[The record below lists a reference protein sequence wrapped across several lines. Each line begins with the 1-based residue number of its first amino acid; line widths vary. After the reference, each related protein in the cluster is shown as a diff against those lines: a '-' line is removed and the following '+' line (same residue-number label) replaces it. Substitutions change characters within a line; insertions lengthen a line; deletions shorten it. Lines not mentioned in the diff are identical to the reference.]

1 MATGRALSE
10 DCQGYIQY
18 VVQFRFQSG
27 ETLPEVR
34 LHYSTLGTPRR
45 ERRAPPP
52 RHERHLEAVLLA
64 DDGRRAVRTRTAAR
78 RGKLL
83 RHRAGWAGPRRL
95 DQAERWPAREVPAL
109 RLRGRGERAAPSR
122 HEGDGH
128 RAPARR
134 HRHAIGGMHAWM
146 WAERIRSVN
155 PVADDGARRG
165 YSLAAWHERH
175 ERCGSSGSS
184 AGET

>member
-1 MATGRALSE
+1 LGRRVANA
-10 DCQGYIQY
+10 
-18 VVQFRFQSG
+18 
-27 ETLPEVR
+27 VR
-34 LHYSTLGTPRR
+34 LLHGTSATSKQFFSPTMGG
-45 ERRAPPP
+45 ELFGPGQPLDAASYYVIVP
-52 RHERHLEAVLLA
+52 
-64 DDGRRAVRTRTAAR
+64 DG
-78 RGKLL
+78 L
-83 RHRAGWAGPRRL
+83 
-95 DQAERWPAREVPAL
+95 
-109 RLRGRGERAAPSR
+109 GRGGSTKPS
-122 HEGDGH
+122 DGLH
-128 RAPARR
+128 AKFPCYGYADVVNAQHLLVTKGTECRAPARR